1 MNFNSLR
8 KEIISNNASVKELIN
23 DIFTK
28 IDHKDPEINSYIC
41 TTKDNAISQA
51 EKIDKLIQNK
61 EKLPPLAGMPI
72 AIKDNI
78 CTKGVAT
85 TCASKMLKSFVAPY
99 ESTASG
105 KLWSSGGICLGKTNL
120 DEFAMGSSTETS
132 VFGVTSNPW
141 DINRVPGGSSG
152 GSAASVA
159 AGFCAAAIGS
169 DTGGSIRQPASFCGV
184 VGLKPTYGRVSRW
197 GLIAFASSLDQIG
210 PITNTVSDA
219 SEILYSISGKDRLD
233 STCLDKPV
241 PNYLSDI
248 NKSIKQN
255 TTAYALINE
264 FQNINKQNILKI
276 VNFIRSNQSPLIRN
290 ILDFDQDDILK
301 RNNSKSGALIY
312 ENSVLCTILKDI
324 NYQNEEIYTLTI
336 SRYWDKRFDTIL
348 KEFIKRFFEK
358 SPVSYLKTY
367 KENSQLNLFLE
378 ECNLK
383 EKNQEIILIR
393 NTIVKNEAKQVNIIN
408 QSLESIF
415 EKLSPQGNPY
425 PSPFPLK
432 TK

>member
-1 MNFNSLR
+1 MKKDTSYSFRSKKGMEVTFEELHIRHINLLIDIKNKELNNWFLKMAIINTFDDLKIFLNNLKKNKNKCIIAIYGNEIIGYLNIFPLIKKETCLKISKPKLINSKCSLTDKQLTLGLIKKSISI
-8 KEIISNNASVKELIN
+8 KEIKTSSWIINSDINNVDLISNSRELG
-23 DIFTK
+23 FQ
-28 IDHKDPEINSYIC
+28 PLGEII
-41 TTKDNAISQA
+41 
-51 EKIDKLIQNK
+51 
-61 EKLPPLAGMPI
+61 
-72 AIKDNI
+72 
-78 CTKGVAT
+78 
-85 TCASKMLKSFVAPY
+85 
-99 ESTASG
+99 
-105 KLWSSGGICLGKTNL
+105 LWDG
-120 DEFAMGSSTETS
+120 
-132 VFGVTSNPW
+132 
-141 DINRVPGGSSG
+141 
-152 GSAASVA
+152 
-159 AGFCAAAIGS
+159 
-169 DTGGSIRQPASFCGV
+169 
-184 VGLKPTYGRVSRW
+184 
-197 GLIAFASSLDQIG
+197 
-210 PITNTVSDA
+210 
-219 SEILYSISGKDRLD
+219 
-233 STCLDKPV
+233 
-241 PNYLSDI
+241 SDI

-255 TTAYALINE
+255 SNAYALINE
-264 FQNINKQNILKI
+264 FQKINKQNVLKI

-336 SRYWDKRFDTIL
+336 SRYWDNRFNSIL

-358 SPVSYLKTY
+358 SPDSYLKTY

-378 ECNLK
+378 ECTLK

-393 NTIVKNEAKQVNIIN
+393 NTIVKNEAKQVNKIN

>member
-1 MNFNSLR
+1 MKKDISYSFQSKKGIEVTFEELHIRHINLLIDIKNKELNNWFLKMAIINTFDDL
-8 KEIISNNASVKELIN
+8 KIFLNNLKKNKNKCIIAIHGNEIIGYLNIFPLNKKETCLKISKPKLIN
-23 DIFTK
+23 NKCSLTDKQLSLGLIK
-28 IDHKDPEINSYIC
+28 KS
-41 TTKDNAISQA
+41 IS
-51 EKIDKLIQNK
+51 
-61 EKLPPLAGMPI
+61 
-72 AIKDNI
+72 IKDI
-78 CTKGVAT
+78 KT
-85 TCASKMLKSFVAPY
+85 
-99 ESTASG
+99 
-105 KLWSSGGICLGKTNL
+105 SSWIIN
-120 DEFAMGSSTETS
+120 A
-132 VFGVTSNPW
+132 
-141 DINRVPGGSSG
+141 DINNVDLISTSREL
-152 GSAASVA
+152 
-159 AGFCAAAIGS
+159 GFQPLGEIILWDGS
-169 DTGGSIRQPASFCGV
+169 D
-184 VGLKPTYGRVSRW
+184 L
-197 GLIAFASSLDQIG
+197 
-210 PITNTVSDA
+210 
-219 SEILYSISGKDRLD
+219 
-233 STCLDKPV
+233 
-241 PNYLSDI
+241 

-255 TTAYALINE
+255 TNDYELINE

-301 RNNSKSGALIY
+301 RNNPKSGALIY

-324 NYQNEEIYTLTI
+324 NYQNEDIYTLTI

-358 SPVSYLKTY
+358 STVSYLKTY

-408 QSLESIF
+408 QSLGSIF
-415 EKLSPQGNPY
+415 EKLNPQGNPY